1 MKRRK
6 LRTRAIKWM
15 TTFALLIIVATCI
28 TVVVRYRED
37 TLYRSRSQAFAY
49 ARAAAAYIDGDRIA
63 GYLNTL
69 QKDAYYEQIQE
80 FLNANQTYSDLEYYY
95 VFVPYEEDLVYI
107 WDANAEN
114 EGACELGD
122 HENYMKGGKEVS
134 FAAFSKNPE
143 ERALVS
149 KDETYGYITSVVA
162 PIYDSNGDPVALV
175 GVDISMPDVRQMVM
189 RFILA
194 TSINI
199 VVMILIFSGG
209 LFVVVR
215 YRMIRPISL
224 LNKASGEMVSN
235 LESGAEFRIDVHT
248 GDEIEELARSFEK
261 MNGEVR
267 EYIRRLSEVT
277 AEKERIG
284 AELSVATRIQA
295 NMLPSIFPPFP
306 DRSDMD
312 IYATMHP
319 AKEVGGDFYDFF
331 LIDPSHLG
339 VVIADVS
346 GKGVPA
352 ALFMVIAKTLIKN
365 RTLMGGTPAEI
376 LAFVNNQ
383 LCENNEEEMF
393 VTVWLGILDL
403 TTGLMTAANA
413 GHEYPALKRKGG
425 SFELFKDRH
434 GFVLA
439 GTENSR
445 YRDYEIRFE
454 PGDTLFVYTDGVTEA
469 ANADKE
475 IFKTSRMV
483 EALNRHTTEA
493 CEPLLREMQKEIQ
506 SFVKDAAQFDDITML
521 ALTYY
526 GQEPCADSK
535 RERKL

>member
-1 MKRRK
+1 
-6 LRTRAIKWM
+6 M
-15 TTFALLIIVATCI
+15 TTFALLIIIATCI

-37 TLYRSRSQAFAY
+37 TLDRSRSQAFAY
-49 ARAAAAYIDGDRIA
+49 AKAAAAYIDGDRIE

-80 FLNANQTYSDLEYYY
+80 FLNTSQTYSDLEYYY
-95 VFVPYEEDLVYI
+95 VFVPYEEELVYI

-122 HENYMKGGKEVS
+122 HEDYMQGGKEVS

-235 LESGAEFRIDVHT
+235 LESGTEFQIDVHT

-331 LIDPSHLG
+331 LIDSSHLG

-413 GHEYPALKRKGG
+413 GHEYPVLKRKGG
-425 SFELFKDRH
+425 SFELFKDKH

-445 YRDYEIRFE
+445 YRDYEIQFE

-469 ANADKE
+469 ANVDKE
-475 IFKTSRMV
+475 LFKTSRMV

>member
-1 MKRRK
+1 MKKRK
-6 LRTRAIKWM
+6 LGTKVIILM
-15 TTFALLIIVATCI
+15 VIFSLLIIVSTCI
-28 TVVVRYRED
+28 AVVVRYRED
-37 TLYRSRSQAFAY
+37 ALERSRGQAFAY
-49 ARAAAAYIDGDRIA
+49 AKTAAAYIDGDRIE
-63 GYLNTL
+63 GYLTTL
-69 QKDAYYEQIQE
+69 QKDEYYEQVE
-80 FLNANQTYSDLEYYY
+80 NFLNASQDYSDLKYYY
-95 VFVPYEEDLVYI
+95 VYVPYEDDLVYI
-107 WDANAEN
+107 WDANEE

-122 HENYMKGGKEVS
+122 HEDYMKGGKEVS
-134 FAAFSKNPE
+134 FAAFQKEPE

-149 KDETYGYITSVVA
+149 MDETYGFITSVVS
-162 PIYDSNGDPVALV
+162 PVYNSNGDPVALV
-175 GVDISMPDVRQMVM
+175 GVDISMPGVWQSIAK
-189 RFILA
+189 FIFA

-199 VVMILIFSGG
+199 VLVILVFSAG
-209 LFVVVR
+209 LFAVVR
-215 YRMIRPISL
+215 QRLIHPISL

-235 LESGAEFRIDVHT
+235 LASGEVFEIDVHT
-248 GDEIEELARSFEK
+248 GDELEELARSFEK
-261 MNGEVR
+261 MYEEVGD
-267 EYIRRLSEVT
+267 YIRRLSEVT

-306 DRSDMD
+306 DRKDVD

-331 LIDPSHLG
+331 LVDSSHLG

-365 RTLMGGTPAEI
+365 RALMGGTPAEI

-413 GHEYPALKRKGG
+413 GHEYPVLKRAGG
-425 SFELFKDRH
+425 EFELFKDKH

-439 GTENSR
+439 GMEDSG
-445 YRDYEIRFE
+445 YRDYEISFA
-454 PGDTLFVYTDGVTEA
+454 PGDMLFVYTDGVPEA
-469 ANADKE
+469 TNAQKE
-475 IFKTSRMV
+475 LYRTDRMV
-483 EALNRHTTEA
+483 EALNRHAAEG
-493 CEPLLREMQKEIQ
+493 CEGLLHEMKEEIQ
-506 SFVKDAAQFDDITML
+506 SFVQEAPQFDDITML

-526 GQEPCADSK
+526 GPEAAGSEQ
-535 RERKL
+535 

>member
-1 MKRRK
+1 MKKRK
-6 LRTRAIKWM
+6 LGTKVIILMVA
-15 TTFALLIIVATCI
+15 FSLLIIVSTCI
-28 TVVVRYRED
+28 AVVVRYRADALE
-37 TLYRSRSQAFAY
+37 RSRRQAFAY
-49 ARAAAAYIDGDRIA
+49 AKTAAAYIDGDRIE
-63 GYLNTL
+63 GYLTTL
-69 QKDAYYEQIQE
+69 QKDDYYEE
-80 FLNANQTYSDLEYYY
+80 VEDFLNASQDYSDLKYYY
-95 VFVPYEEDLVYI
+95 VYVPYEEDLVYI
-107 WDANAEN
+107 WDANEE

-122 HENYMKGGKEVS
+122 HEDYMKGGKEVS
-134 FAAFSKNPE
+134 FAAFQKEPE

-149 KDETYGYITSVVA
+149 VDETYGFITSVVA
-162 PIYDSNGDPVALV
+162 PVYNSNGDPVALV
-175 GVDISMPDVRQMVM
+175 GVDISMPGVWEAIAK
-189 RFILA
+189 FIFA

-199 VVMILIFSGG
+199 VLVILVFSAG
-209 LFVVVR
+209 LFAVVR
-215 YRMIRPISL
+215 QKLIHPVSL

-235 LESGAEFRIDVHT
+235 LESGEVFEIDVHT

-261 MNGEVR
+261 MYGEVGD
-267 EYIRRLSEVT
+267 YIRRLSEVT

-306 DRSDMD
+306 DRKDMD

-331 LIDPSHLG
+331 LIDSSHLG

-365 RTLMGGTPAEI
+365 RALMGGTPAEI

-413 GHEYPALKRKGG
+413 GHEYPVLKRAGG
-425 SFELFKDRH
+425 EFELFKDKH

-439 GTENSR
+439 GMEDSG
-445 YRDYEIRFE
+445 YRDYEIRLA
-454 PGDTLFVYTDGVTEA
+454 PGDMLFVYTDGVPEA
-469 ANADKE
+469 TNAQKE
-475 IFKTSRMV
+475 LYRTDRMV
-483 EALNRHTTEA
+483 EALNRHASEG
-493 CEPLLREMQKEIQ
+493 CESLLHEMKEEIQ
-506 SFVKDAAQFDDITML
+506 SFVQEAPQFDDITML

-526 GQEPCADSK
+526 GPEAAEP
-535 RERKL
+535 EQ